1 MDRHGKRFTMHNH
14 ARKTELF
21 QITIIPPDAP
31 FEGMYRKSSKH
42 GGQHVLIKAK
52 SKDSFLVSCRHI
64 TSHPHS
70 SITFL
75 KASCL
80 VLEFKPRIFHHNTNH
95 FFKILIDKQIKQR

>member
-1 MDRHGKRFTMHNH
+1 MPE
-14 ARKTELF
+14 KTELF

-42 GGQHVLIKAK
+42 GGQQDLIKAI

-64 TSHPHS
+64 TSHPQS

-75 KASCL
+75 KASYL
-80 VLEFKPRIFHHNTNH
+80 DLEFKPRIFQHNTNH
-95 FFKILIDKQIKQR
+95 FFKVFIDKYIR